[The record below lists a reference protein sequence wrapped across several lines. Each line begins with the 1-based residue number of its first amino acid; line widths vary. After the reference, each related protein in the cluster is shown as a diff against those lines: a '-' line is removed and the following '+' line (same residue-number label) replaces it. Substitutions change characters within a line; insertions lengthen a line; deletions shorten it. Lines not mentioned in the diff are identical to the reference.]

1 MSSATAPNPAHEHR
15 FARTLDWMRGSLP
28 PPARLLDVGA
38 DNAFA
43 RQMRAAGYH
52 VTNTD
57 GDLDDHPEAAAVEAD
72 AATAFEIFEHLV
84 NPLGVLRAIRAPRLF
99 ASVPMRLWFAPAYR
113 NPRDAWDRHYHEF
126 EPWQFDW
133 LMEKGGWQ
141 VVRRERW
148 TPRQTGLA
156 LGLRPLLRKVT
167 PRWYVVEA
175 VRAGGPPS

>member
-15 FARTLDWMRGSLP
+15 FERTLAWMRGSLP
-28 PPARLLDVGA
+28 PPARLLDVGG

-43 RQMRAAGYH
+43 RQMRAAGYD

-57 GDLDDHPEAAAVEAD
+57 GDLDDTPEAAAVEAD

-113 NPRDAWDRHYHEF
+113 NPRDPWDRHYHEF

-133 LMEKGGWQ
+133 LLEKGGWQ
-141 VVRRERW
+141 IIRREQW
-148 TPRQTGLA
+148 TPRRTGMA
-156 LGLRPLLRKVT
+156 LGLRPLLRKLT
-167 PRWYVVEA
+167 PRWYIVEA
-175 VRAGGPPS
+175 VRATGG